1 MFVISL
7 KVSGNKFHNEHPL
20 QQNDFRPCDFT
31 FGIMFLSLF
40 PESEQIKQT
49 SEEETDSNSDESTD
63 NANSPAQTDTDVEDT
78 DLPIRISNTFSLSQ
92 SEFERTDID
101 SGVQTNDIEQIMPF
115 RKKSNQEQTV
125 SEVSEESKCIQ
136 YM

>member
-1 MFVISL
+1 
-7 KVSGNKFHNEHPL
+7 
-20 QQNDFRPCDFT
+20 
-31 FGIMFLSLF
+31 MFLSLF

-49 SEEETDSNSDESTD
+49 TEEETDSNSDESTD

-101 SGVQTNDIEQIMPF
+101 RVVQTNVIEQIMPF

-125 SEVSEESKCIQ
+125 SEVSEESKCI
-136 YM
+136 